1 MIPDNHL
8 LLAKLCAFYP
18 GNAADIDQLRERV
31 SVPGRVSAWSGWK
44 AVCIVTSMSDDHRDC
59 GCMLSFKCGLPS
71 LEECRA
77 LAEAAICE
85 GDFFSAVK
93 FHLLSSEPETALHI
107 GIDHVK
113 GTERMFL
120 HVVFTNQT

>member
-18 GNAADIDQLRERV
+18 GNATDIDQLHERV
-31 SVPGRVSAWSGWK
+31 SVRRRVSALRII
-44 AVCIVTSMSDDHRDC
+44 ASMSDHHSDRER
-59 GCMLSFKCGLPS
+59 MLSFKCGLPS

-77 LAEAAICE
+77 LGEAAVCD
-85 GDFFSAVK
+85 GDLFSAVK

-120 HVVFTNQT
+120 HITFF